1 MIASY
6 EMSHVNRHVGE
17 GLRLAREVRR
27 ISAEQLAQ
35 DLGISPERLER
46 IETGEEEATSTDLHL
61 SAQTLGVHVSMF
73 FEGLA
78 KPYTG
83 ARTEGPCRGQGLGRI
98 VNANLGARMRLAREV
113 RGFSLERLA
122 QAAGIERQ
130 RLENLEYGEEEAAAS
145 DIHCLADVLDVAVAY
160 FFEGVTD
167 QVPHDAPPKEAAPRP
182 MFA

>member
-6 EMSHVNRHVGE
+6 DLSHVNRHVGE
-17 GLRLAREVRR
+17 GLRLAREVRQ

-46 IETGEEEATSTDLHL
+46 LEAGEEEATSTDLHL
-61 SAQTLGVHVSMF
+61 SARALGVDVSMF

-78 KPYTG
+78 KPCKG
-83 ARTEGPCRGQGLGRI
+83 ARTRDACRGESLERA

-113 RGFSLERLA
+113 RGLSLERLA

-160 FFEGVTD
+160 FFEGATD
-167 QVPHDAPPKEAAPRP
+167 QVPYHDPPEEAAPRP